1 MAIRFKVKQ
10 YIKDYVKVGD
20 EYRNVEAESRYKVD
34 NYDDLQSLL
43 LTLVDF
49 ADGTVKFEISKEEEA
64 E

>member
-49 ADGTVKFEISKEEEA
+49 ADGTVKFEISKEEVE